1 MIFRPARFDISSANF
16 DIPPVFFLPDELRL
30 AVALVLA
37 ALAFF
42 ASWRFV
48 SRRLETPPG
57 DRLAD
62 VLLLFFL
69 IQYASVTLPG
79 LLHLLSPL
87 SIAMTTVALSI
98 LLMFG
103 AKPAARPPS
112 APSDSPAVALAAG
125 LALGYVLAI
134 SSIMSVQPVL
144 ANDPL
149 TYHFPAAVHWL
160 QTGRLAL
167 FETWFFNPANTYS
180 PLAGSTFIAWW
191 MAPLGSDVL
200 ARTVQQPPV
209 FLAFFAL
216 IRLARGLGVGAAVAS
231 VAALGLVVCRPFA
244 RQCFVE
250 KDDLYVAAFFMAA
263 AAGLTKDRLKD
274 PLAPWR
280 IGVAV
285 GMLLATKYTTLLA
298 LPVLALAMDAPSR
311 AGWRYRQWTIA
322 LGVTLLLAG
331 PWYLR
336 NALLTGNPLF
346 PVDLPGLNGL
356 FSTARSTAFSSL
368 DSMWRVLTVLDQS
381 PPAIVVMITGAG
393 LVAAL
398 GMNFR
403 NLAGNP
409 LLRLTLLGPPLML
422 GLFLAFSPYSEARFL
437 YPVLALGFVATALAL
452 KPLKPALATGI
463 ALAALFLPSLL
474 TSFLLVSL
482 AHLLPSA
489 LLMALP
495 ALAVVFALR
504 RFPAYRARILAGT
517 AALAVPALAG
527 WIFVSWN
534 AHLLDLYADVD
545 LDGQPRSS
553 LLDTQYRTP
562 YGDDLADVWKFVRI
576 SLPHDQ
582 VLAYS
587 NTYLVYPLTVPHHV
601 RRIVYVPTRKDLRH
615 IHDLP
620 PIPDKLPGEKIV
632 ATVAVETVAQPD
644 ARQWLQ
650 RLNESGARHLVIFKN
665 AVVKDPPELTFIAA
679 NPGRF
684 ERVFENRVAVI
695 YRVLQNQD
703 RGRP

>member
-1 MIFRPARFDISSANF
+1 MS
-16 DIPPVFFLPDELRL
+16 FLPDELRL
-30 AVALVLA
+30 AVVLALA
-37 ALAFF
+37 ALALF

-48 SRRLETPPG
+48 SARVDTPPA
-57 DRLAD
+57 DRLTDA
-62 VLLLFFL
+62 LLLFFV
-69 IQYASVTLPG
+69 IQYASVAIPG
-79 LLHLLSPL
+79 LLHLLTPL
-87 SIAMTTVALSI
+87 SIALCTI
-98 LLMFG
+98 LLSTG
-103 AKPAARPPS
+103 LVLGSRVRIQPTVPQ
-112 APSDSPAVALAAG
+112 SDSFFIPVTTC

-149 TYHFPAAVHWL
+149 TYHFPAAVQWL

-180 PLAGSTFIAWW
+180 PLAGSTFITWW

-200 ARTVQQPPV
+200 ARIVQQPPV
-209 FLAFFAL
+209 FLAFFAM
-216 IRLARGLGVGAAVAS
+216 IRLARSMGVGAAVAS
-231 VAALGLVVCRPFA
+231 VAALAVVVCRPFA

-250 KDDLYVAAFFMAA
+250 KDDLYVAAFFLAA
-263 AAGLTKDRLKD
+263 AAGLAKDRLRD
-274 PLAPWR
+274 PLGPWR

-298 LPVLALAMDAPSR
+298 LPVLALAMDAPLR
-311 AGWRYRQWTIA
+311 AGWRYRQWGIA

-336 NALLTGNPLF
+336 NALLTGNPLY
-346 PVDLPGLNGL
+346 PVDLPGLSGL
-356 FSTARSTAFSSL
+356 FSTARSTALSSL
-368 DSMWRVLTVLDQS
+368 DSIWHVLTALDQS
-381 PPAIVVMITGAG
+381 PPAVVVIVIGAG

-398 GMNFR
+398 AMNLR
-403 NLAGNP
+403 SLASQP
-409 LLRLTLLGPPLML
+409 LLRLTLLGPPLMV

-437 YPVLALGFVATALAL
+437 YPALALGFVASALAL
-452 KPLKPALATGI
+452 KSLKPAVSMAI
-463 ALAALFLPSLL
+463 AFAALFLPSLL

-504 RFPAYRARILAGT
+504 CFPAYRARILAVT

-562 YGDDLADVWKFVRI
+562 YGDDLADVWKFVRV

-587 NTYLVYPLTVPHHV
+587 NTYLVYPLTVPHHA
-601 RRIVYVPTRKDLRH
+601 RRIVYVPTRKDVRH
-615 IHDLP
+615 IHDLSG
-620 PIPDKLPGEKIV
+620 IPERLPGEKIV
-632 ATVAVETVAQPD
+632 VTLAAATVAQPD
-644 ARQWLQ
+644 AGQWLQ
-650 RLNESGARHLVIFKN
+650 KLKESGAGHIVIFKH
-665 AVVKDPPELTFIAA
+665 AVITDPPELAFITA

-684 ERVFENRVAVI
+684 ERVFENKVAVI
-695 YRVLQNQD
+695 YRVLQQ
-703 RGRP
+703 

>member
-1 MIFRPARFDISSANF
+1 MSL
-16 DIPPVFFLPDELRL
+16 LPDELRL
-30 AVALVLA
+30 AVLLALA
-37 ALAFF
+37 ALTYF

-48 SRRLETPPG
+48 SARIDTPPA

-62 VLLLFFL
+62 TLLLFFV
-69 IQYASVTLPG
+69 IQYASVALPG
-79 LLHLLSPL
+79 VVHLLTPL
-87 SIAMTTVALSI
+87 SIALTTVLLSVGLI
-98 LLMFG
+98 FCSRPRIEPSPRLL
-103 AKPAARPPS
+103 
-112 APSDSPAVALAAG
+112 DSVFIPVTSCA
-125 LALGYVLAI
+125 ALGYVAAI

-160 QTGRLAL
+160 QTGRLGL

-200 ARTVQQPPV
+200 ARIVQQPPV

-216 IRLARGLGVGAAVAS
+216 IRLARGMGICAAMAS
-231 VAALGLVVCRPFA
+231 VAALALVVCRPFA

-250 KDDLYVAAFFMAA
+250 KDDLYVAAFFLAA
-263 AAGLTKDRLKD
+263 AAGLAKDRLRD
-274 PLAPWR
+274 PLGPWR

-298 LPVLALAMDAPSR
+298 LPVLALAMDAPIR
-311 AGWRYRQWTIA
+311 AGWRYRQWGIA

-336 NALLTGNPLF
+336 NALLTGNPLY

-368 DSMWRVLTVLDQS
+368 DSIWRVLTALDQS
-381 PPAIVVMITGAG
+381 PPAVVVIVIGAG
-393 LVAAL
+393 LVVSI
-398 GMNFR
+398 GINFR
-403 NLAGNP
+403 SLAHQP
-409 LLRLTLLGPPLML
+409 TMRLVLLGPPLLL

-437 YPVLALGFVATALAL
+437 YPALGLGFVAAAVAL
-452 KPLKPALATGI
+452 KPLKPAVSI
-463 ALAALFLPSLL
+463 AIAAAGLFLPSLL

-489 LLMALP
+489 VLIALP
-495 ALAVVFALR
+495 PLALVFALR
-504 RFPAYRARILAGT
+504 RFPAYRARIRAVT

-545 LDGQPRSS
+545 LEGQPRSS

-562 YGDDLADVWKFVRI
+562 YGDDLADVWKFVRVL
-576 SLPHDQ
+576 LPHDQ

-587 NTYLVYPLTVPHHV
+587 NTYLVYPLTVPHHA
-601 RRIVYVPTRKDLRH
+601 RRIVYVPTRRNVRH

-620 PIPDKLPGEKIV
+620 GIPEKLPGEKIV
-632 ATVAVETVAQPD
+632 ATIAAATVAQPD
-644 ARQWLQ
+644 AEQWLQ
-650 RLNESGARHLVIFKN
+650 KLHESGARHIVIFKRA
-665 AVVKDPPELTFIAA
+665 AVTDPPELSMITA

-684 ERVFENRVAVI
+684 ERVFENSVAVV
-695 YRVLQNQD
+695 YRVLQ
-703 RGRP
+703 